1 MYLFSVYVCGDG
13 ESGVFDYECVSVQG
27 WVGWWWWWRMM
38 ERGERRFCVGRFAR
52 WVSGW

>member
-27 WVGWWWWWRMM
+27 WVVVVEDDGKG
-38 ERGERRFCVGRFAR
+38 GEEVLCR
-52 WVSGW
+52 